1 MFEFDQMCKKYEALS
16 FAELK
21 QIAANETRI
30 ILPALDTLEGDGL
43 DTFILF
49 VATACAS
56 GGKLELGEYKLFEEI
71 TGLSVPYESAMELVQ
86 SAANREAQDIVD
98 TIVDIYGVL
107 DEDVKYS
114 MVIFCLAF
122 CAANGQIN
130 LKERRFIRKLLRQS
144 IKEA

>member
-16 FAELK
+16 FAQLK
-21 QIAANETRI
+21 QIAADETRI
-30 ILPALDTLEGDGL
+30 ILPALDSLEGDGL

-56 GGKLELGEYKLFEEI
+56 SGKLELGEYKVFEEI
-71 TGLSVPYESAMELVQ
+71 TGLSVPSETAMAIVD
-86 SAANREAQDIVD
+86 SAATREAQDIVD
-98 TIVDIYGVL
+98 TVVDLFGVL

-130 LKERRFIRKLLRQS
+130 LRERLFIRKLLHQS
-144 IKEA
+144 IQQA